1 MNLKLEEVLNRN
13 LGRRLLQEAIN
24 TGDIFKDYVPVVV
37 LGEPTNVK
45 YKLSDKGDQ
54 VLIGEIKLSEEDF
67 GKIMQSGGKPQPTY
81 TFILDI
87 EGKPTEIK
95 LDGREVNT
103 PENGVSLIKDRS
115 YNILVGET
123 TNTAGGE
130 EGVEG
135 EKETGGKEVFLNIK
149 NKPEFDK
156 FNSDFEKL
164 KSSSKKLKG
173 LKLSKFA
180 DNPNFRKAL
189 VLNLINSKLTN
200 IKVNGEPISV
210 TLKKLYDNKLLEAP
224 RSRDINTKQQMPS
237 GWENLV
243 SKFFVELFKVFSL
256 LNKYGKNTEPS
267 KEIKK
272 FFKNLYIITREG
284 KSNYSDEKKRDQLF
298 KKIVGNMSNIINY
311 LVSDIKFNNG
321 KQQVENVIREVD
333 EKKQIIFTEFEV
345 DAESVEDSFEEFADT
360 ENIDD
365 DGSFGQEGESERAKM
380 MRAKEIERRGFN
392 LYGKDAGKLF
402 PRLSFKFKD
411 ITTLFGLL
419 GRGDL
424 SGRQEKIKDR
434 YGIYNLDY
442 ATSDDGKTTKMTN
455 LPKYTLEFINEVN
468 VKKDKAFI
476 KLNPGDKVVFNY
488 DKNKKMFI
496 HKTSR
501 AKYTNAALVFIEMN
515 TEPKVGETYDSK
527 IVNMIPL
534 KGEAFSVNPNY
545 KVKFKVIQ
553 KGEKDNKKEK
563 K

>member
-95 LDGREVNT
+95 LDGKEVNT

-360 ENIDD
+360 EDIDN
-365 DGSFGQEGESERAKM
+365 DGNFGDEGESEKIKM

-488 DKNKKMFI
+488 DKNKKMLI

-501 AKYTNAALVFIEMN
+501 GKYTNAALVFIEMN

-527 IVNMIPL
+527 IVDMIPL